1 MPTIEEFGQSIKKK
15 YPQYQN
21 IDDKELGTKFLQKY
35 PEYQDR
41 IFDTDPATQ
50 ASIAQPK
57 KDEGFLTRVV
67 GDFKKRMGEQKE
79 NLDRTKSGQQGL
91 ASYVLQGAGH
101 GAGFVGD
108 IVGEGVKSIFKGVG
122 KVAETVAP
130 DTTKAVKQTSSE
142 VGKKFLETEAGKAG
156 LSAIQGGVDMYKQWA
171 EKNPTESRN
180 LEAVVDI
187 ASLFPILKGTKMA
200 GEATLDIGK
209 AAFNAAKTAKTAVG
223 DVASVAKEKA
233 LSTRAGEAISE
244 IVSPIDNVTKKTLD
258 PFSSV
263 PKENLAAIPKETI
276 KKTKE
281 AIAGKLDFYLNKA
294 RRAMQNPGEPSPL
307 EFAGKKAEEVL
318 TQLNDKL
325 TRYGKMKK
333 AETEKVKDMVMTGV
347 PELRDKLMASLK
359 ERIGAEVKDGEFV
372 PAAGRAIAVSD
383 PADLK
388 LIDIIE
394 KRLGSLGDSPTFQQ
408 VDDTVD
414 FLQDMLYKKKSNLAI
429 PISGKVEGIMKQI
442 TGELN
447 AKLRESGG
455 KLYRKANQRL
465 SGIIDVRDNL
475 NKALGTEGSKGGS
488 LMKRVFSPT
497 DGGTKAL
504 FREIKRITGIDL
516 NEEATLAKFAME
528 KSGDARQAN
537 LLEQLELIKGSLG
550 ASKGS
555 FLVDAIKNIAQRAG
569 KTVVGDEVDRARRI
583 LRK

>member
-1 MPTIEEFGQSIKKK
+1 
-15 YPQYQN
+15 
-21 IDDKELGTKFLQKY
+21 
-35 PEYQDR
+35 
-41 IFDTDPATQ
+41 
-50 ASIAQPK
+50 
-57 KDEGFLTRVV
+57 
-67 GDFKKRMGEQKE
+67 
-79 NLDRTKSGQQGL
+79 
-91 ASYVLQGAGH
+91 
-101 GAGFVGD
+101 
-108 IVGEGVKSIFKGVG
+108 
-122 KVAETVAP
+122 
-130 DTTKAVKQTSSE
+130 
-142 VGKKFLETEAGKAG
+142 
-156 LSAIQGGVDMYKQWA
+156 
-171 EKNPTESRN
+171 
-180 LEAVVDI
+180 
-187 ASLFPILKGTKMA
+187 
-200 GEATLDIGK
+200 
-209 AAFNAAKTAKTAVG
+209 
-223 DVASVAKEKA
+223 
-233 LSTRAGEAISE
+233 
-244 IVSPIDNVTKKTLD
+244 
-258 PFSSV
+258 
-263 PKENLAAIPKETI
+263 
-276 KKTKE
+276 
-281 AIAGKLDFYLNKA
+281 
-294 RRAMQNPGEPSPL
+294 MQNPGEPSPL
-307 EFAGKKAEEVL
+307 EFAGKRAEEVL

-333 AETEKVKDMVMTGV
+333 AETEKVKDIVVKGV

-372 PAAGRAIAVSD
+372 PAAGRSIAVSD

-394 KRLGSLGDSPTFQQ
+394 KRLGSLGDNPTFQQ

-447 AKLRESGG
+447 AKLRDSGG

-537 LLEQLELIKGSLG
+537 LLEQLELIKGSLV